1 MPVFITVY
9 VLGLDEGSAQ
19 PPGVVF
25 VLLHGEG
32 MAALTWALMAKVI
45 WGVVLWRTPI
55 VLLSQSLLINGVL
68 SKPR

>member
-45 WGVVLWRTPI
+45 RGVVLWRC
-55 VLLSQSLLINGVL
+55 GADGA
-68 SKPR
+68 R